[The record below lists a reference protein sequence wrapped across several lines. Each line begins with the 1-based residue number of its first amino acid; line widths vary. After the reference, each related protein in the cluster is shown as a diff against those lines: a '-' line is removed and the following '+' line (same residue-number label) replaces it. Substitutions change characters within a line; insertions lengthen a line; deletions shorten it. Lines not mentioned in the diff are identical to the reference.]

1 MPPPFS
7 EKNSLLTDEDDPESQ
22 ATHRDSIKMPG
33 GITILRSRIPD
44 YLKTELDMSRLNR
57 IQQHLWWA
65 GRVAEPRALHR
76 QKALQRE
83 IVVAEQTDLHLVWW
97 ENYIFVKPLPR
108 FLLHHGFFAQNLCLR
123 DTQETR
129 ARYASACGL
138 LLSYTHL
145 IQHESDFSIAL
156 ELGLLPRETKWT
168 QWVIFAMDVRSNI
181 DKARSGISD
190 RYIYGELR
198 RRRLN
203 LVYRLVCGEWTRGY
217 HHIPTEYSRWFQQ
230 NFAWLLLVF
239 AYATVLLS
247 AMQVILATD
256 QGQSVGALRD
266 SSYGISVAILI
277 AVAVAVV
284 VVGTTS
290 IILIAY
296 NIARARRHDHDKKSE
311 KGLPLGPHKR
321 TTRKAS
327 SLP

>member
-1 MPPPFS
+1 MKS
-7 EKNSLLTDEDDPESQ
+7 
-22 ATHRDSIKMPG
+22 A
-33 GITILRSRIPD
+33 

-57 IQQHLWWA
+57 IRQHLWWA

-108 FLLHHGFFAQNLCLR
+108 FLLHHKFFTENLCLP
-123 DTQETR
+123 DTQD
-129 ARYASACGL
+129 ACSLYASACGL

-168 QWVIFAMDVRSNI
+168 QWVAFAMDVRSNI
-181 DKARSGISD
+181 SKSRRNISD

-203 LVYRLVCGEWTRGY
+203 LVYRLVCGEWIRGY
-217 HHIPTEYSRWFQQ
+217 HHIPTEYSSWFQQ

-247 AMQVILATD
+247 AMQVVLATD
-256 QGQSVGALRD
+256 QGQSVAALRN

-277 AVAVAVV
+277 AVAAAVAG
-284 VVGTTS
+284 VGTTS
-290 IILIAY
+290 AILIAY
-296 NIARARRHDHDKKSE
+296 NIARARRYDQSMKAQ
-311 KGLPLGPHKR
+311 KGLAGG
-321 TTRKAS
+321 
-327 SLP
+327 SLCSFDCR